1 MTDTSL
7 ATKIL
12 ESAQAPKRV
21 RGDEAEVE
29 SHSLPDQIAAD
40 QYLRQ
45 TAMSKNPFK
54 AIKRVRMLSP
64 GAV

>member
-1 MTDTSL
+1 MTDTTL

-12 ESAQAPKRV
+12 ENAQAPKRV

-29 SHSLPDQIAAD
+29 AHSLPDQIAAD

-45 TAMSKNPFK
+45 TNMAKNPFK
-54 AIKRVRMLSP
+54 AIKRIRMISP